1 MFDLRNVVF
10 ENRKGKGKSLPST
23 ILLSRILLLFLPSPF
38 SWSYLHFSHRAS
50 SALVL
55 PTCSVTA
62 TVSLFTSRCC
72 PHEFC
77 TSLLPASFL
86 PPAATL
92 PPPHFLSLLTF
103 WKCSVTPKVA
113 VKIVTWCHEII
124 FLVSY
129 DDSVS
134 ANTASHKP
142 YPTIPSESGWTLLG
156 GPYNYRYIQRWI
168 YRYTDIFQYSIL
180 INSVFCTLVWRLLSL
195 CCLINKSCFW
205 SKCHISKSLVA
216 ALWTGSY
223 PCGHYNWNQNLL
235 KYFVGSIF
243 KAECMFQCWNLIINS
258 TKDVAYVAQ

>member
-1 MFDLRNVVF
+1 MLSLKT
-10 ENRKGKGKSLPST
+10 EKGRGN
-23 ILLSRILLLFLPSPF
+23 LFLPLSYSPESF
-38 SWSYLHFSHRAS
+38 SSSFSFLLILSSFFPPCFQCPCSSYLFCYCNS
-50 SALVL
+50 LLIYLKML
-55 PTCSVTA
+55 PTWILYFPPS
-62 TVSLFTSRCC
+62 
-72 PHEFC
+72 
-77 TSLLPASFL
+77 SLLSASCCHPA
-86 PPAATL
+86 P

-235 KYFVGSIF
+235 KYFVGSIL

-258 TKDVAYVAQ
+258 TKHVAYVAQ